1 LGIVLCGGEA
11 VRSQVFLSGMNSSER
26 VTRMWKMVEE
36 VVIQDLID
44 PMRMLKKCGICFI
57 LIDV

>member
-1 LGIVLCGGEA
+1 
-11 VRSQVFLSGMNSSER
+11 MNSSER